1 MGRPRRVIALCRCP
15 SNERK
20 SRNERGRSGARSLA
34 PLIGVRLP
42 MGASASMKATISP
55 SKPRSTISPFTR
67 APTRGPLPL
76 LSSCLSE
83 ARPASVVGRTDRCP
97 ASYVTSFIQFLLRM
111 CSPFHCFDD
120 LYVTSTTAQVSAQS
134 HFDLLICW
142 MRVLLQ
148 KCFSGQDHSRRAI
161 PALEG
166 MFFFK
171 CLLNQVIS
179 SQSFNSG
186 DFAALSI
193 RSQKDA
199 RRDWFAID
207 KGGTGSTYPDTACRP
222 HAS

>member
-15 SNERK
+15 SNVRK

-34 PLIGVRLP
+34 CLTGVRLP
-42 MGASASMKATISP
+42 FGAPASMKATMSP

-67 APTRGPLPL
+67 APTRGPLP
-76 LSSCLSE
+76 
-83 ARPASVVGRTDRCP
+83 
-97 ASYVTSFIQFLLRM
+97 ASYVTSFIGFLLRM

-148 KCFSGQDHSRRAI
+148 ECFSGQDHSRRAI

-193 RSQKDA
+193 RGQKDA